1 MSTNNCPA
9 CGAPVGPN
17 VTECKYCGENISV
30 SQPQFS
36 NRQQSSNTFVQTT
49 TTTNSNS
56 TMDAKEILETVSAAL
71 NMNNPNMNNIN
82 NMNSNNM
89 NNMNNMNNNIYVSN
103 KSKTTAGIFAILLGG
118 LGLHHFYLD
127 NIGLGIVYLLF
138 CWTGIPSI
146 IGLVEGIVYLTSSD
160 QSFNRK
166 YGKLKSF

>member
-1 MSTNNCPA
+1 
-9 CGAPVGPN
+9 
-17 VTECKYCGENISV
+17 
-30 SQPQFS
+30 
-36 NRQQSSNTFVQTT
+36 
-49 TTTNSNS
+49 
-56 TMDAKEILETVSAAL
+56 
-71 NMNNPNMNNIN
+71 
-82 NMNSNNM
+82 
-89 NNMNNMNNNIYVSN
+89 MNNNIYVSN